1 MSSRRQPPPP
11 HDSSSSGDLGEGAS
25 DEDRGIRLEQL
36 ASHVRGEFAADVS
49 HLKGAELLALAKLT
63 VRDRPLARS
72 EIKLLS
78 LNLERI
84 RVQISRFLS
93 GELERSHF
101 HDWVCEMLK
110 ISITMF
116 LASESPRGQTVESAL
131 GLLALIVDDD
141 FTSPDSS
148 RRLCQ
153 LVIDRIEFRQSVPCR
168 RAISEMLRE
177 LGEVSLSV
185 CERGPCIEDP
195 SWVDVSLLPRHFRP
209 ECRPGAG
216 DTWFQPLSVSTRSLW
231 SQISPNEPWA
241 NRENDRIPALI
252 SEDSSLEKQLDG
264 LQLFLDPGGLT
275 EAVVNSTRLGTRE
288 LRIAVSGFRLLHQM
302 RRCYLDGIPV
312 HFHKED
318 L

>member
-1 MSSRRQPPPP
+1 MSSRRQIPPP
-11 HDSSSSGDLGEGAS
+11 HDPSPPGDLGEGAS
-25 DEDRGIRLEQL
+25 DRDRLIRLEQL
-36 ASHVRGEFAADVS
+36 ASHVRGEVASDVPGLEDS
-49 HLKGAELLALAKLT
+49 ELLALARST
-63 VRDRPLARS
+63 IRDRPLARS

-84 RVQISRFLS
+84 RVQILRFLS
-93 GELERSHF
+93 GELERSRF

-116 LASESPRGQTVESAL
+116 LASESPRGQTAESAL

-153 LVIDRIEFRQSVPCR
+153 LVLDRIEFRQSVPCR

-185 CERGPCIEDP
+185 CERGPCTEDP
-195 SWVDVSLLPRHFRP
+195 SWVDISLLPRHLRP
-209 ECRPGAG
+209 ESRPGVA
-216 DTWFQPLSVSTRSLW
+216 DTWFQPLSVSTCGLW
-231 SQISPNEPWA
+231 RQISPNEPWA
-241 NRENDRIPALI
+241 NRENDRVPALI
-252 SEDSSLEKQLDG
+252 SEDSSLEKELEG

-275 EAVVNSTRLGTRE
+275 EAVVSSTRLGTRE
-288 LRIAVSGFRLLHQM
+288 LRRAVSGFRLLHQM

>member
-11 HDSSSSGDLGEGAS
+11 PGQSPSGNLGEGVP
-25 DEDRGIRLEQL
+25 DEERIFRIERL
-36 ASHVRGEFAADVS
+36 ASHVRDEVTSDGSD
-49 HLKGAELLALAKLT
+49 LKDAELLALAKST
-63 VRDRPLARS
+63 MRDRPLARS

-84 RVQISRFLS
+84 RAQISRFLS
-93 GELERSHF
+93 GELERSRF

-116 LASESPRGQTVESAL
+116 LASESPRGQTAESAL

-153 LVIDRIEFRQSVPCR
+153 LVLDRIEFRQTVPCR

-185 CERGPCIEDP
+185 CERGPCTEDP
-195 SWVDVSLLPRHFRP
+195 SWVDISLLPRHFRP
-209 ECRPGAG
+209 DSRPTEG

-231 SQISPNEPWA
+231 QQISPNEPWA
-241 NRENDRIPALI
+241 NRENDRVPALI
-252 SEDSSLEKQLDG
+252 SEDSSLENELDG

-275 EAVVNSTRLGTRE
+275 EAVVDSSRLGSRE
-288 LRIAVSGFRLLHQM
+288 LRRAVSGFRLLHQM